1 MPHPTNNILI
11 PIDFSEQSFR
21 AVKYAAVVA
30 QSISVRLNFLYVF
43 EVGETSPAFR
53 TKQHQTAMNQVHKKF
68 KSSIITLL
76 ENLGNI
82 NQELFIEQ
90 GKVYDRILEKAASL
104 NAIMIIM
111 GCNSADDFKNRFL
124 GSNTLRIMRS
134 SPVPVLASNHYS
146 TLVKF
151 KNIILPVD
159 LSKDAKD
166 KLNRSLAMA
175 KFNPEIIIHIVS
187 VVFDADE
194 FLINRLGQQLVEVK
208 RVIENSKVKH
218 TAEIIKCALGYE
230 SLGEIIS
237 DYARKIDGD
246 VIMLMTQQEI
256 SNTPYF
262 VSSLAQEII
271 NISEVPVM
279 TIAPI

>member
-90 GKVYDRILEKAASL
+90 GKVYDRIL
-104 NAIMIIM
+104 
-111 GCNSADDFKNRFL
+111 
-124 GSNTLRIMRS
+124 
-134 SPVPVLASNHYS
+134 
-146 TLVKF
+146 
-151 KNIILPVD
+151 
-159 LSKDAKD
+159 
-166 KLNRSLAMA
+166 
-175 KFNPEIIIHIVS
+175 
-187 VVFDADE
+187 
-194 FLINRLGQQLVEVK
+194 
-208 RVIENSKVKH
+208 
-218 TAEIIKCALGYE
+218 
-230 SLGEIIS
+230 
-237 DYARKIDGD
+237 
-246 VIMLMTQQEI
+246 
-256 SNTPYF
+256 
-262 VSSLAQEII
+262 
-271 NISEVPVM
+271 
-279 TIAPI
+279 